1 LNNAYQGPLSFDAL
15 DNTLVEDDQ
24 RQLIRLADPRGN
36 SFSIKELTAAFDTSL
51 SSEEQLEKARELY
64 SIFTDMTISMA
75 GSQLTENGRLK
86 ADYTENEDGSVNMT
100 VYQNASWYEKQ
111 TTGAK
116 ASWTE
121 VSGKPLEMKFSSAEE
136 ADSFF
141 DFVHK
146 VIGYL
151 EPLITAEG
159 LFALSDSDRLMASYD
174 SDGSVMYCPLKLLV
188 NNLGE
193 YTADGIVTADSA
205 SVKYSID
212 YLTDVAYMKSAH
224 WERVRKDVTRNV
236 TVTYGKDFGG
246 DMTRNRMKK
255 IESTK
260 KFEGW
265 DERREE
271 WEELQFDEQR
281 EEQVREAK
289 KRNEVRVN
297 EKYYDDKKK
306 QQDEFLRAIIEN
318 ARKQEQAR
326 QEARRKN
333 DNQQKNNQDK
343 KGK

>member
-1 LNNAYQGPLSFDAL
+1 
-15 DNTLVEDDQ
+15 
-24 RQLIRLADPRGN
+24 
-36 SFSIKELTAAFDTSL
+36 
-51 SSEEQLEKARELY
+51 
-64 SIFTDMTISMA
+64 
-75 GSQLTENGRLK
+75 
-86 ADYTENEDGSVNMT
+86 
-100 VYQNASWYEKQ
+100 
-111 TTGAK
+111 
-116 ASWTE
+116 
-121 VSGKPLEMKFSSAEE
+121 
-136 ADSFF
+136 
-141 DFVHK
+141 
-146 VIGYL
+146 
-151 EPLITAEG
+151 
-159 LFALSDSDRLMASYD
+159 
-174 SDGSVMYCPLKLLV
+174 
-188 NNLGE
+188 
-193 YTADGIVTADSA
+193 
-205 SVKYSID
+205 
-212 YLTDVAYMKSAH
+212 
-224 WERVRKDVTRNV
+224 
-236 TVTYGKDFGG
+236 VTYGKDFGG